1 MHDKTIATR
10 KMHRRDFLKAAG
22 AGSAVLLTSPQ
33 DAEATPDSVQEQIK
47 KIIGEKEQKQGRVSL
62 VLPEIAENGSSV
74 STKISVESPMTT
86 DDYVKAIHVFTDG
99 NPLPD
104 VASYFLGP
112 QNGKAQVSL
121 RIRLLRTQNVV
132 AFAEMNNGDVYVG
145 RKMIKVTIGGC
156 GG

>member
-1 MHDKTIATR
+1 MQDKTIVPS
-10 KMHRRDFLKAAG
+10 KLHRRDFLKAAG
-22 AGSAVLLTSPQ
+22 AGSVLLV
-33 DAEATPDSVQEQIK
+33 ATPLTAQATPASVQEQIK
-47 KIIGEKEQKQGRVSL
+47 KIVGDREQKEGRVSL

-74 STKISVESPMTT
+74 STKISVDSPMTA
-86 DDYVKAIHVFTDG
+86 DDHVKAIHVFTDG

-104 VASYFLGP
+104 VASYYLGP

-121 RIRLLRTQNVV
+121 RLRLLRTQNVV

-145 RKMIKVTIGGC
+145 RKQIKVTIGGC

>member
-1 MHDKTIATR
+1 
-10 KMHRRDFLKAAG
+10 MHRRDFLKAAG